1 MAIIKHTPYFL
12 SAFLL
17 GVAARSFFDISENLV
32 LVGLG
37 LCAGFWLALSVS
49 PNAQILQDLAQSGG
63 TSRAIRQQADMRVLA
78 KFGAKAPPFLLVS
91 AFFFLGI
98 FRFSVFQGN
107 IIDDQFHNH
116 YGEILNIKGTV
127 LSSEE
132 KAKSSQI
139 ILETDL
145 GRLLVVAR
153 AYPKY
158 KYGNLAEAKGE
169 VSEPKPYGDF
179 DIKNYLAKDKI
190 YAEMIFPEMKR
201 AGHKPPNKVLA
212 VLFGFKERFEE
223 SLEKILPQ
231 PHSLLAEGMLWG
243 KEGAID
249 QTLIDAFRK
258 TGTVHILV
266 LSGYNITV
274 VGIFLLAVFSYIL
287 PSAFAWAFSILGII
301 LFTLMTGAEPAAVR
315 ASIMAVIGLFALRA
329 GRLKSPAD
337 APRLL
342 LWAAFIMVLWNPM
355 YLRFDRGFQLSFMA
369 TLGLALLASRF
380 EKIFRFLPKFL
391 GVRESASASLAA
403 QIFVLPLL
411 VSWGNS
417 VSFWSPM
424 VNVLVVGAVPI
435 IMFSGFL
442 GGAAAFL
449 SQSLGAA
456 LAAPAFAFISY
467 QIYIVNF
474 FARF

>member
-1 MAIIKHTPYFL
+1 VAIIKHTPYFL

-17 GVAARSFFDISENLV
+17 GVAARSFFAVPDKIVMLAIGMI
-32 LVGLG
+32 VG
-37 LCAGFWLALSVS
+37 
-49 PNAQILQDLAQSGG
+49 
-63 TSRAIRQQADMRVLA
+63 
-78 KFGAKAPPFLLVS
+78 FLLIKLWTSDVHRTS
-91 AFFFLGI
+91 DVLILFLCFLLGI
-98 FRFSVFQGN
+98 LRFSGFQGN
-107 IIDDQFHNH
+107 VVGDQLHNH
-116 YGEILNIKGTV
+116 YGEVLNIKGAV

-132 KAKSSQI
+132 KSKSSQI
-139 ILETDL
+139 ILETAL
-145 GRLLVVAR
+145 GRLLIVSR
-153 AYPKY
+153 AYPEY
-158 KYGNLAEAKGE
+158 KYGDLLEVKGG

-179 DIKNYLAKDKI
+179 DIKSYLAKDKI
-190 YAEMIFPEMKR
+190 YAEMIFPEIKR
-201 AGHKPPNKVLA
+201 AGHEPRNKILA
-212 VLFGFKERFEE
+212 VLFGFKERFEDN
-223 SLEKILPQ
+223 LGKNLPE
-231 PHSLLAEGMLWG
+231 PHAMLAQGMLWG
-243 KEGAID
+243 KGGAAD
-249 QTLIDAFRK
+249 PALIEAFRK

-287 PSAFAWAFSILGII
+287 PSAFAWAFAILGII

-342 LWAAFIMVLWNPM
+342 LWAAFLMVLWNPM

-417 VSFWSPM
+417 VSFWSPL
-424 VNVLVVGAVPI
+424 VNVLVVGAVPL
-435 IMFSGFL
+435 IMLSGFF
-442 GGAAAFL
+442 GGAAVFL

-474 FARF
+474 FASLD